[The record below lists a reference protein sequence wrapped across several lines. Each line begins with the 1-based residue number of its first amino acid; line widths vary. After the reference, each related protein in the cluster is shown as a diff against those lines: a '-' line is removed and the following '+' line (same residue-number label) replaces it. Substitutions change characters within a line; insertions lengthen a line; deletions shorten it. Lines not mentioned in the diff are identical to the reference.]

1 MFTLFSCRED
11 DNLIPD
17 MDETPYQLVIPVG
30 FPPMPIPDD
39 NLMTKARVN
48 LGRKLFYDP
57 VLSVDSTISCA
68 SCHQQHLAFSDDRPL
83 SKGVAGRLGFRNSPT
98 LTNVGYLP
106 FLLKEGGVETLEIQ
120 ALTPITE
127 HAEMDFT
134 IGEAAKRLQSNPK
147 YVQLSYL
154 AYGQSPSPFTITRAL
169 AAFQR
174 TLISGNA
181 SADNPQFLSPEA
193 AAGKQIFFGEKA
205 KCGHCHS
212 GFNFTS
218 NGFENN
224 GLYESYADEG
234 RFRLTLDPN
243 DIGVFKIP
251 TLRNIALTAPYMHD
265 GSLLTLSE
273 VIDHYQSGGT
283 SHPNKSPLIQPFELN
298 EKERLDLLAFL
309 ESLTDSVFIANPKFK
324 PD

>member
-68 SCHQQHLAFSDDRPL
+68 SCHQQHLAFSDDQPL

-127 HAEMDFT
+127 HAEMDIT

-265 GSLLTLSE
+265 GNLLTLSE

-298 EKERLDLLAFL
+298 EKEQLDLLAFL
-309 ESLTDSVFIANPKFK
+309 ESLTDSAFITNPKFK